1 MSYHNLQEIQA
12 AMHSDFF
19 ELIDVVVQVM
29 LKHTSPS
36 YLQLLAAMRER
47 VKINFGFKKIKN
59 KKEEEKHG
67 NSPRVLSYKN
77 QSFLFLVTKSNF
89 HMLFPPGISNFMFPL
104 KKHWYNKP
112 RKQDQLINEC
122 NC

>member
-19 ELIDVVVQVM
+19 ELIDGAVQVM

-47 VKINFGFKKIKN
+47 VKINFGFKKKIK
-59 KKEEEKHG
+59 K
-67 NSPRVLSYKN
+67 
-77 QSFLFLVTKSNF
+77 
-89 HMLFPPGISNFMFPL
+89 M
-104 KKHWYNKP
+104 
-112 RKQDQLINEC
+112 
-122 NC
+122 